1 MANTASATHI
11 VRQPNAHQDMSVR
24 PTMNSGSILVRKLI
38 WPSLAGALLA
48 SVVPTMF
55 QTGEPL

>member
-11 VRQPNAHQDMSVR
+11 VRQPNAHQVMR
-24 PTMNSGSILVRKLI
+24 MIPKMKNGSILVRKLT
-38 WPSLAGALLA
+38 WPSLMGAMLV